1 MLYII
6 FSQDNPDSLEKR
18 TQVRSAHLARIQIL
32 RDENRLV
39 IAGPT
44 PSIDSDDLGAAGFSG
59 SAIIAEFP
67 SLEQAQSWAND
78 DPYAAAGVYQ
88 SVVVKPF
95 IRVF

>member
-32 RDENRLV
+32 RDENRLIV
-39 IAGPT
+39 AGPT
-44 PSIDSDDLGAAGFSG
+44 PSIDSDNPGAAGFSG

-67 SLEQAQSWAND
+67 SLEQAEAWAND
-78 DPYAAAGVYQ
+78 DPYVAAGVYH
-88 SVVVKPF
+88 SVLVKPF